1 MKLAL
6 AACKQHIHHMALAF
20 LAFESDMEL
29 RRYQLVELVQLAG
42 NLVAADELERLFLLI
57 INFETFQIQFR
68 EE

>member
-1 MKLAL
+1 MMLAL

-29 RRYQLVELVQLAG
+29 RRHQLVELVQLAG
-42 NLVAADELERLFLLI
+42 NLVAVDELERLFLLI
-57 INFETFQIQFR
+57 RNFETFQIQFR